1 MEENN
6 KSLII
11 AERIKLKFVSEII
24 GFVILIILML
34 GFLGLSIYL
43 ESTISIT
50 LCAILIIALIVY
62 GIIHLRNIY
71 IYNHSS
77 SILIKFK
84 DDIFTI
90 CDDIKPITF
99 TKEDLIDMDYKNKKF
114 YFCTPD
120 FWASGEYN
128 YGHITLYLKNDNSTE
143 ECYKLTIKN
152 VANPDKVFEKISHIL
167 EWDKTDE

>member
-84 DDIFTI
+84 DDIKT
-90 CDDIKPITF
+90 ITF
-99 TKEDLIDMDYKNKKF
+99 TKEYLIDLDYKNKKF
-114 YFCTPD
+114 YFYTPD
-120 FWASGEYN
+120 FWHQEN
-128 YGHITLYLKNDNSTE
+128 ITT
-143 ECYKLTIKN
+143 
-152 VANPDKVFEKISHIL
+152 VIL
-167 EWDKTDE
+167 HYI